1 MPQKN
6 VGKGKLFTEV
16 RKVKLHLKKI
26 ELKDL
31 TEDNDLFY
39 IGAKLV
45 TKVFEKNKRWG
56 ETTLVEKKTGKST

>member
-6 VGKGKLFTEV
+6 VGKGKLFAEV
-16 RKVKLHLKKI
+16 RKVNLHLKKI

-45 TKVFEKNKRWG
+45 TKVFEKNKR
-56 ETTLVEKKTGKST
+56 

>member
-6 VGKGKLFTEV
+6 VVKGKLFTEV
-16 RKVKLHLKKI
+16 RKVNELLKKI

-45 TKVFEKNKRWG
+45 TKVFENNKR
-56 ETTLVEKKTGKST
+56 